1 MLKLFSFAGTG
12 HYQQATYEWGERS
25 LATPF
30 ICQAL
35 SSWLEP
41 EEIFVVMTPT
51 AERHENWRSLQSAV
65 PGVRALRIPEP
76 GSESALWEIFRTL
89 SEAITPHD
97 EIIIDVTHA
106 FRALPLIALASASY
120 VQTLTGAKI
129 RHILY
134 GAWEARDQDSG
145 RCPVYDLGLFL
156 RLQEWTLAA
165 AILKQTGDSR
175 LFGRLLSDIQ
185 NDFQSR
191 RSEAENGA
199 LPTRLKSAGAALDSL
214 SKALA
219 LTRPDEIALALPE
232 LFRRLDQASG
242 QFDRWAAP
250 FSQALTVIK
259 ETYSP
264 LAGGTLASEFC
275 LIQWYAEREHPL
287 QAVTLAREWI
297 VSCTAAHLGFAG
309 QRHRSDREPVENMLN
324 HATIRR
330 AEEIRGIPSP
340 LLPAFDALPCAEVLE
355 RTWGR
360 VRDLRNDLAHCGMNE
375 RPASA
380 ASALKGVRNL
390 LNLMKEIPLPLT
402 SSAETGE

>member
-25 LATPF
+25 LTTSF

-35 SSWLEP
+35 ASWLEP

-51 AERHENWRSLQSAV
+51 AERHENWRNLQSAMPKV
-65 PGVRALRIPEP
+65 QALRIPEP

-97 EIIIDVTHA
+97 EIILDVTHA
-106 FRALPLIALASASY
+106 FRALPLIALASAAY
-120 VQTLTGAKI
+120 VQTLTGAQI
-129 RHILY
+129 SHILY

-145 RCPVYDLGLFL
+145 KCPVYDLSLFL

-165 AILKQTGDSR
+165 ATLKQTGDSR

-185 NDFQSR
+185 NEFHSR
-191 RSEAENGA
+191 SATETGA
-199 LPTRLKSAGAALDSL
+199 LPTRLKSAGTALDSL

-219 LTRPDEIALALPE
+219 LTRPDEIAQTLPE

-259 ETYSP
+259 ETYAP
-264 LAGGTLASEFC
+264 LVGGTLVSEFN
-275 LIQWYAEREHPL
+275 LIQWYAERNHPI
-287 QAVTLAREWI
+287 QAVTLAREWL

-330 AEEIRGIPSP
+330 SEDIRGIPSP
-340 LLPAFDALPCAEVLE
+340 LLPAFDALPCAAVLE
-355 RTWGR
+355 KTWAK

-380 ASALKGVRNL
+380 ASAMKGVCDL
-390 LNLMKEIPLPLT
+390 LVLIKEIPLPP
-402 SSAETGE
+402 TGNVAASL